1 MLKKG
6 KTNKVI
12 YLDSDLYN
20 KVKAVSESINF
31 SLSGL
36 IENIVIYVRTHPE
49 FVRTGIVVTYGKQER
64 KAVSLSLTDSII
76 EECTKSADSMSLSFN
91 RYLKILLCDF
101 LVAPEIVQKDIL
113 LVRYTY
119 QPIIIETM
127 EEGQ

>member
-20 KVKAVSESINF
+20 KVKAISESINF

-64 KAVSLSLTDSII
+64 KAVSLS
-76 EECTKSADSMSLSFN
+76 FN